1 MLVVT
6 TVFAVAAVAAAF
18 GTGFLV
24 GYYASDDEAPC
35 SKAGCSK
42 LLCDIEAL
50 TKGLRNA
57 AVSLNAAKEENS
69 GLEKRVAG
77 LTRHYLDQTERV
89 REIDQVRADAET
101 RSTELESEN
110 ELLRERGRNLAA
122 KITQQAKVTEQ
133 AIEALGIQKRL
144 TVEFE
149 DSPIRA
155 QNALSGELL
164 RRENA
169 SIFSSVRDPGDGR
182 RASFSK

>member
-24 GYYASDDEAPC
+24 GHYVSDGEAPC

-42 LLCDIEAL
+42 LRLEIEAL
-50 TKGLRNA
+50 TKGLKNA
-57 AVSLNAAKEENS
+57 AVSLNAAKEENA
-69 GLEKRVAG
+69 GLAKRVAG
-77 LTRHYLDQTERV
+77 LTRHYLDQTERM
-89 REIDQVRADAET
+89 REIDQLRADAET

-122 KITQQAKVTEQ
+122 KITEQAKVTEQ
-133 AIEALGIQKRL
+133 ASEVLDIQEKL

-155 QNALSGELL
+155 QKAPSREIS

-169 SIFSSVRDPGDGR
+169 SAG
-182 RASFSK
+182 

>member
-24 GYYASDDEAPC
+24 GHYASDDEAHC
-35 SKAGCSK
+35 SKAGCGK
-42 LLCDIEAL
+42 LRCDFEAL

-57 AVSLNAAKEENS
+57 AVSLNAAKEENA
-69 GLEKRVAG
+69 GLAKRVAG
-77 LTRHYLDQTERV
+77 LTRHYLDQTERM
-89 REIDQVRADAET
+89 REIDQLRGDAET

-122 KITQQAKVTEQ
+122 KLKEKGKVTEQ
-133 AIEALGIQKRL
+133 ATEVLDIQKKL

-149 DSPIRA
+149 ESAIRA
-155 QNALSGELL
+155 QKAPS
-164 RRENA
+164 RE
-169 SIFSSVRDPGDGR
+169 
-182 RASFSK
+182 